1 MKILQKIV
9 TASTLVIGSS
19 LFAQDAKPTTAPATA
34 PTAAGQAAPA
44 APAEFDPANAP
55 MDEAQMA
62 AMFPKSPMNAES
74 FDAAAKSPEA
84 IAKGVA
90 MLDQVAAAYKAAPAM
105 TDTVVYTVKIPG
117 GEQKE
122 SIAISMG
129 AGQDMQVKVATMNL
143 TCVNGSVYFAD
154 ESMADKFVQVP
165 LDGTLLNTL
174 KEKFQGMEFPVP
186 HLALRSAAPGK
197 AVDSFG
203 FGGSSFEKV
212 SGYQEKDGSA
222 QILLDGGESDMMLTV
237 NPTTKLLSA
246 MSLVM
251 SPPGAPAGIRFTVG
265 FTLDPKTMDVLTPA
279 ISFDTAGRKAVAS
292 QDEMVPTRPEAI
304 AVGAMAPGFSLQ
316 DLSGKTVTLADL
328 RGKIVVIDFWAT
340 WCGPCRKGLPSI
352 NALAQW
358 VAETKQ
364 PVVVLGIN
372 VWERGDNTVEKSKE
386 FWTKQAFVFPTLL
399 DHAGDVVKQY
409 GFDGIPATVIIGMD
423 GKVVNVHTG
432 FDPKSDL
439 VGDLKAE
446 ILKAIGTKG

>member
-1 MKILQKIV
+1 
-9 TASTLVIGSS
+9 
-19 LFAQDAKPTTAPATA
+19 
-34 PTAAGQAAPA
+34 
-44 APAEFDPANAP
+44 
-55 MDEAQMA
+55 
-62 AMFPKSPMNAES
+62 
-74 FDAAAKSPEA
+74 
-84 IAKGVA
+84 
-90 MLDQVAAAYKAAPAM
+90 
-105 TDTVVYTVKIPG
+105 
-117 GEQKE
+117 
-122 SIAISMG
+122 
-129 AGQDMQVKVATMNL
+129 
-143 TCVNGSVYFAD
+143 
-154 ESMADKFVQVP
+154 
-165 LDGTLLNTL
+165 
-174 KEKFQGMEFPVP
+174 
-186 HLALRSAAPGK
+186 
-197 AVDSFG
+197 
-203 FGGSSFEKV
+203 
-212 SGYQEKDGSA
+212 
-222 QILLDGGESDMMLTV
+222 
-237 NPTTKLLSA
+237 
-246 MSLVM
+246 
-251 SPPGAPAGIRFTVG
+251 
-265 FTLDPKTMDVLTPA
+265 MDVLTPA

-292 QDEMVPTRPEAI
+292 QEEMVPTRPEAI
-304 AVGAMAPGFSLQ
+304 AVGAEAPGFSLQ

-328 RGKIVVIDFWAT
+328 RGKIVVVDFWAT

>member
-1 MKILQKIV
+1 MKILQQIV
-9 TASTLVIGSS
+9 TASTLFIGSS

-34 PTAAGQAAPA
+34 PTAAGQAAPT
-44 APAEFDPANAP
+44 EDDIANAP
-55 MDEAQMA
+55 IDEAQMA

-105 TDTVVYTVKIPG
+105 TDTVVYTMKILG

-122 SIAISMG
+122 SFAISMG

-246 MSLVM
+246 M
-251 SPPGAPAGIRFTVG
+251 
-265 FTLDPKTMDVLTPA
+265 
-279 ISFDTAGRKAVAS
+279 
-292 QDEMVPTRPEAI
+292 
-304 AVGAMAPGFSLQ
+304 
-316 DLSGKTVTLADL
+316 
-328 RGKIVVIDFWAT
+328 
-340 WCGPCRKGLPSI
+340 
-352 NALAQW
+352 
-358 VAETKQ
+358 
-364 PVVVLGIN
+364 
-372 VWERGDNTVEKSKE
+372 
-386 FWTKQAFVFPTLL
+386 
-399 DHAGDVVKQY
+399 
-409 GFDGIPATVIIGMD
+409 
-423 GKVVNVHTG
+423 
-432 FDPKSDL
+432 
-439 VGDLKAE
+439 
-446 ILKAIGTKG
+446 